1 VPVIAAQG
9 LELHDAQ
16 LTGVEVRP
24 TAREVAVSVRAFVG
38 VAPNTRTKLT
48 VLFKGVKQ
56 FTQNMD
62 FLSMEDHSS
71 AGNINYWSP
80 ALQAGTTYI
89 YLIDGVI
96 VVEHE
101 SIAIT

>member
-1 VPVIAAQG
+1 MTAAQE

-24 TAREVAVSVRAFVG
+24 TSREIAVSVRAFVG

-62 FLSMEDHSS
+62 FLAMEDHSS

-80 ALQAGTTYI
+80 SLQAGTTYI
-89 YLIDGVI
+89 YLVDGVI

>member
-1 VPVIAAQG
+1 VFPAQD

-24 TAREVAVSVRAFVG
+24 TTREVAVSVRAFVG
-38 VAPNTRTKLT
+38 ISPNTRTKLT
-48 VLFKGVKQ
+48 LLFKGVKQ

-62 FLSMEDHSS
+62 FLAMEDNSS

-89 YLIDGVI
+89 YLVNGVI
-96 VVEHE
+96 AVEHE
-101 SIAIT
+101 SIALA

>member
-1 VPVIAAQG
+1 MIAAQG

-24 TAREVAVSVRAFVG
+24 TAREVALSVRAFVG

>member
-1 VPVIAAQG
+1 VIAAQG

>member
-1 VPVIAAQG
+1 MIAAQG

>member
-1 VPVIAAQG
+1 MIAAQG

-24 TAREVAVSVRAFVG
+24 TAREVALSVRAFVG

-48 VLFKGVKQ
+48 MLFKGVRQ

>member
-1 VPVIAAQG
+1 MIAAQG

-38 VAPNTRTKLT
+38 VSPNTRTKLT
-48 VLFKGVKQ
+48 LLFKGVKQ

-62 FLSMEDHSS
+62 FLAMEDHSS

-89 YLIDGVI
+89 YLVDGVI

>member
-1 VPVIAAQG
+1 MFPAQD

-24 TAREVAVSVRAFVG
+24 TTREVAVSVRAFVG
-38 VAPNTRTKLT
+38 ISPNTRTKLT
-48 VLFKGVKQ
+48 LLFKGVKQ

-62 FLSMEDHSS
+62 FLAMEDNSS

-89 YLIDGVI
+89 YLVNGVI
-96 VVEHE
+96 AVEHE
-101 SIAIT
+101 SIALA

>member
-1 VPVIAAQG
+1 VIAAQG

-24 TAREVAVSVRAFVG
+24 TAREVALSVRAFVG

-48 VLFKGVKQ
+48 MLFKGVRQ